1 MNADQIGRWLTLGA
15 NVGVIASII
24 FLALEIRQNSILA
37 QMQFADDRRAAFQQG
52 ALALFGDTAAEVW
65 EKSILDPASLSLAE
79 LKIMDAY
86 LYFQLANSMRVFRQE
101 EAGLLDEGA
110 TEAYMKANLP
120 FYFNSKFAKAW
131 WNVEGATW
139 QEDFVQ
145 LADPIISNTRVDESV
160 DKLRQIQN
168 EATKE

>member
-1 MNADQIGRWLTLGA
+1 MNADVIGRWLTLGA

-52 ALALFGDTAAEVW
+52 ALALFGDSAAEVW
-65 EKSILDPASLSLAE
+65 EKSIEDPASLSLAE
-79 LKIMDAY
+79 LKVMDAY

-101 EAGLLDEGA
+101 QAGLLENGA
-110 TEAYMKANLP
+110 TESYMQANLP

-131 WNVEGATW
+131 WRVEGTTW
-139 QEDFVQ
+139 QEDFVR
-145 LADPIISNTRVDESV
+145 LADPIIRDTRVDESV
-160 DKLRQIQN
+160 DKLRRIQD
-168 EATKE
+168 EATK